1 MTDQNSV
8 PQVHASIVAVAD
20 ALREQGI
27 GKEATVSGGGN
38 YKYLENGIKDCSNC
52 LVPHSPKGYDYVTSK
67 YSEILELAKKK

>member
-27 GKEATVSGGGN
+27 SKNDTVSGGGN
-38 YKYLENGIKDCSNC
+38 YRYRGIDS
-52 LVPHSPKGYDYVTSK
+52 V
-67 YSEILELAKKK
+67 